1 MDNLIPNAQLTGLT
15 VASALRGQRR
25 VQNTLECVNNLGR
38 YAEHIPVRLLQS
50 MPGWSR

>member
-1 MDNLIPNAQLTGLT
+1 MDNLIPDGQLTGLT

-25 VQNTLECVNNLGR
+25 VQNTLACVNNLGR